1 MSAAQPFPG
10 FEERDEPRLG
20 RAVALA
26 FAVHLVLIAMLLI
39 GVRWQSHSPAP
50 MMVELWRAQPAKP
63 ATKPV
68 PPPPPEPAPK
78 VEPAPPPP
86 KPTPPPEPKPEPRI
100 EKPDIAVKAPPKPKP
115 PPPKPEAKPKPP
127 PKPVAKPVTKSV
139 PPKDDEYRK
148 QLQQQLATEQATIS
162 AQRQDAELRQLL
174 AAEAAS
180 DRSKALASWVDK
192 IRVKIRGN
200 IVLPPAIKGNPEAVF
215 EIALLPTGE
224 VLSVNKK
231 KSSGLAALDEA
242 IDRAIRKSSPLPM
255 PDDPKVFERRLE
267 ITYRPDEDR

>member
-1 MSAAQPFPG
+1 MSAAPPFAG
-10 FEERDEPRLG
+10 FEERDEPGLG
-20 RAVALA
+20 RAIALA
-26 FAVHLVLIAMLLI
+26 FGVHLVLIAILFL
-39 GVRWQSHSPAP
+39 GVRWQSHQPES
-50 MMVELWRAQPAKP
+50 MMVELWQAPPRPAPTVVP
-63 ATKPV
+63 A
-68 PPPPPEPAPK
+68 PPPKPAPK
-78 VEPAPPPP
+78 VEPAPPP
-86 KPTPPPEPKPEPRI
+86 KPEPKPEPRI

-115 PPPKPEAKPKPP
+115 PPPKPKLPP
-127 PKPVAKPVTKSV
+127 PKPVVKPEPKPKPA
-139 PPKDDEYRK
+139 PPKDDEFKK
-148 QLQQQLATEQATIS
+148 QLQAQLESEQAAIS

-224 VLSVNKK
+224 VLNVNKK
-231 KSSGLAALDEA
+231 KSSGLAVLDDA

-267 ITYRPDEDR
+267 ITYRPFEDR

>member
-20 RAVALA
+20 RAIALA

-63 ATKPV
+63 VTKPV
-68 PPPPPEPAPK
+68 PPPPPKPAPK

-86 KPTPPPEPKPEPRI
+86 KPTPEAKPEPRI
-100 EKPDIAVKAPPKPKP
+100 EKPDIAVKEPPKPKP
-115 PPPKPEAKPKPP
+115 PPPKPEAKPKPQ
-127 PKPVAKPVTKSV
+127 PKPVAKPVPKSV

-148 QLQQQLATEQATIS
+148 QLQQQLAAEQAAIS

-231 KSSGLAALDEA
+231 KSSGLAVLDDA
-242 IDRAIRKSSPLPM
+242 INRAIRKSSPLPM

-267 ITYRPDEDR
+267 ITYRPFEDR